1 LYYCCVEFSNAVN
14 NFDRTNPT
22 TAQVSDL
29 LVIRV
34 TVTRS
39 KLLILLKLVVGMCPW
54 CACHWEDFFSVLS
67 YHRRNAEYADDAF
80 SGCLC
85 GKVHYE
91 IGAEPITTRVCWCR
105 DCQKLGAGGAT
116 VSAAFPSSALK
127 VTGKLRDYPSTAD
140 SGNKMHRKFCPTCG
154 THLFSEAEA
163 RAHLVFVRV
172 GTLENP
178 EIAKPSATIWI
189 SSARVGRP
197 STRTCRRSNAS
208 RRRPLEVTNNALP
221 TLVRRE

>member
-1 LYYCCVEFSNAVN
+1 MQMTHL
-14 NFDRTNPT
+14 
-22 TAQVSDL
+22 
-29 LVIRV
+29 
-34 TVTRS
+34 
-39 KLLILLKLVVGMCPW
+39 G
-54 CACHWEDFFSVLS
+54 
-67 YHRRNAEYADDAF
+67 
-80 SGCLC
+80 GCLC

-91 IGAEPITTRVCWCR
+91 IGAEPIITRVCWCR

-116 VSAAFPSSALK
+116 VNAAFPSSALK
-127 VTGKLRDYPSTAD
+127 VTGELRDYPSTAD

-189 SSARVGRP
+189 SSAPSWATIDPDLPQVERQPRP
-197 STRTCRRSNAS
+197 A
-208 RRRPLEVTNNALP
+208 A
-221 TLVRRE
+221 